1 MSQHA
6 YHIHPAL
13 PDEFWNRIQSSP
25 RRLLML
31 DYDGTLAPF
40 HVQRMDALPSPETLR
55 ALREILHDAGTY
67 VAVISGRRIAELE
80 TLLGPVRLH
89 LVGEH
94 GWEERT
100 PDGRNVLHALPGPA
114 AYRLGQAVRSASA
127 SGCRELLERKRCSVV
142 LHTRGIDVPQA
153 RLLIEKCGR
162 LWSAFYLRDGLELL
176 HIDGGLELRA
186 THRNKG
192 LAVRDLIA
200 GRPGDSLP
208 VYLGDD
214 STDEDAFV
222 AVSDRGIALRVGSQ
236 HETIATWSLPSQE
249 AVLPFLQKWAA
260 LVGDDEGARP
270 SP

>member
-13 PDEFWNRIQSSP
+13 PDDFWHRIQSSP

-31 DYDGTLAPF
+31 DYDGTLVPF

-55 ALREILHDAGTY
+55 ALREILQDPGTY
-67 VAVISGRRIAELE
+67 VAVISGRPISELE

-100 PDGRNVLHALPGPA
+100 PDGRNVMHALPGPA
-114 AYRLGQAVRSASA
+114 AHRLGQAVRAASA
-127 SGCRELLERKRCSVV
+127 SGCRELMERKRCSVV
-142 LHTRGIDVPQA
+142 LHTRGLDVPEA

-162 LWSAFYLRDGLELL
+162 LWKAFFLRDGLELL
-176 HIDGGLELRA
+176 NIDGGLELRA
-186 THRNKG
+186 TQRNKG
-192 LAVRDLIA
+192 LAVRDLVA
-200 GRPGDSLP
+200 SRPDDTLP

-222 AVSDRGIALRVGSQ
+222 AVSGRGVALRVGSR
-236 HETIATWSLPSQE
+236 EESTAAWALPSQE
-249 AVLPFLQKWAA
+249 AVLPFLRKWVA
-260 LVGDDEGARP
+260 LTGGEGGSRP

>member
-6 YHIHPAL
+6 YHIQPAL
-13 PDEFWNRIQSSP
+13 PDDLWNRVQSSP

-40 HVQRMDALPSPETLR
+40 HVDRMSAVPSPETIR
-55 ALREILHDAGTY
+55 ALREILHDSETY
-67 VAVISGRRIAELE
+67 VAVISGRPIAELE

-100 PDGRNVLHALPGPA
+100 PDGRHVLHALPGPA
-114 AYRLGQAVRSASA
+114 AFRLGHAVRSASA
-127 SGCRELLERKRCSVV
+127 SGCRDLLERKRCSVV
-142 LHTRGIDVPQA
+142 LHTRGLDVPQA
-153 RLLIEKCGR
+153 RLLIDKCAR
-162 LWSAFYLRDGLELL
+162 LWNAFFVRDGLELL

-192 LAVRDLIA
+192 LAVRDLIS
-200 GRPGDSLP
+200 GRPADSLP

-214 STDEDAFV
+214 STDEDAFQ
-222 AVSDRGIALRVGSQ
+222 AVSDRGIALRVGPM
-236 HETIATWSLPSQE
+236 HETTASWTLPSQE
-249 AVLPFLQKWAA
+249 AVLPFLLKWAA
-260 LVGDDEGARP
+260 VTGGKPGAGP